1 MNFYEYTRAIQIQ
14 INVKIKLKLFHYDI
28 TSLDLKNLKICKIF
42 KIYLKIKP

>member
-1 MNFYEYTRAIQIQ
+1 MNIQEQ
-14 INVKIKLKLFHYDI
+14 FKLDVKIKLKLFHYDI

>member
-1 MNFYEYTRAIQIQ
+1 MNIQEEFKFKLD
-14 INVKIKLKLFHYDI
+14 VKIKLKLFHYDI